1 MSTSQTN
8 RPTDPNLHSPGCGA
22 MTGTPMSQVAICPET
37 DGYEQFMGRRS
48 RQRAPQPVRFAAV
61 NEADAVLDVGG
72 GTGALSG
79 VAAAIPFIH
88 VTGIDPSS
96 ELRG

>member
-1 MSTSQTN
+1 
-8 RPTDPNLHSPGCGA
+8 

-61 NEADAVLDVGG
+61 NEPDAVLDVGG
-72 GTGALSG
+72 GTRALSG
-79 VAAAIPFIH
+79 AAAAIPSIH